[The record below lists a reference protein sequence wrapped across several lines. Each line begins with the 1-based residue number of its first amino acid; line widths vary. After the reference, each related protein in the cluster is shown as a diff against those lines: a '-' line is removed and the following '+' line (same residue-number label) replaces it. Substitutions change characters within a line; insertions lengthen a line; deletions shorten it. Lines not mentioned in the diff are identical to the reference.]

1 MRYLT
6 GLVAIVSLAVGG
18 LTLVGGWRGDADA
31 RSAARQATGDER
43 VNKCAENGFRGAP
56 GTAVR
61 NRQLICQCLIG
72 NMDVSF
78 SPVERDIIVQYS
90 YYRPPGDT
98 AYLRAKTTGWSARE
112 MNAFTAKIHVFLR
125 VATPRCIREV
135 AAAQPPSAI

>member
-6 GLVAIVSLAVGG
+6 GLVAIAVLAVGG

-31 RSAARQATGDER
+31 GIAVRQASGDER
-43 VNKCAENGFRGAP
+43 VSKCVENGFRGAS
-56 GTAVR
+56 GTTVR

-72 NMDVSF
+72 DMDVSF
-78 SPVERDIIVQYS
+78 SPVERDILVQYS

-98 AYLRAKTTGWSARE
+98 AYLRAQTAGWSARE
-112 MNAFTAKIHVFLR
+112 MNAFTAKIHDFLR

-135 AAAQPPSAI
+135 AAAQPASAP